1 MRIQMVGLPA
11 FRRRRRQTS
20 DVDGATSEHSRVQ
33 RLLLA
38 APKRSS
44 TSPRSGI
51 ALLVVLV
58 ALAIVSSIAITLLR
72 LAMLHHRQAEH
83 ETSLAQSR
91 WLAESALDRT
101 AVQLK
106 ADAKFSG
113 SIWSIAAKELN
124 GRHTAQVTIEVKPI
138 ENQPQAREVTV
149 IADFPTNVPHRT
161 RSRVVR
167 RIDL

>member
-1 MRIQMVGLPA
+1 MRIPTQVRN
-11 FRRRRRQTS
+11 RR
-20 DVDGATSEHSRVQ
+20 DAC
-33 RLLLA
+33 
-38 APKRSS
+38 S
-44 TSPRSGI
+44 TLRRSGL

-72 LAMLHHRQAEH
+72 LAMMHHRQAEH

-113 SIWSIAAKELN
+113 STWSIPAKELN
-124 GRHTAQVTIEVKPI
+124 GRHAAQVTIEVKSV
-138 ENQPQAREVTV
+138 ENRPQAREVTI
-149 IADFPTNVPHRT
+149 IADFPSDAPQRT
-161 RSRVVR
+161 RTRLVR
-167 RIDL
+167 RFDF